1 MEDSLGNAIVLREQG
16 DLRGANEMLLRLVE
30 VSTDDPLLNYHC
42 AWSCDALGLERE
54 AVHYYVRAMHLGLP
68 DEEMQGA
75 ILGLGSTYRALG
87 MYQDARDILEH
98 GIETFPDNKALMV
111 FFAMTLYNLRLYDKA
126 MEHTLLVLA
135 ETSTDHRIERYRRA
149 IEFYASR
156 LDEKW

>member
-16 DLRGANEMLLRLVE
+16 DLKGAHEMLVRLVKD
-30 VSTDDPLLNYHC
+30 SPDDPILNYHC

-54 AVHYYVRAMHLGLP
+54 AIPYYVRALHLGLP

-87 MYQDARDILEH
+87 MYEDAHDMLQH
-98 GIETFPDNKALMV
+98 GVETFPDNRALAV
-111 FFAMTLYNLRLYDKA
+111 FHAMTLYNLRLYDKA
-126 MEHTLLVLA
+126 MEHTLMALA
-135 ETSTDHRIERYRRA
+135 ETSGDHRIQRYRRA
-149 IEFYASR
+149 IEFYAQR